1 MGEDRGGSAHGQRP
15 ASWRLRLVGIVE
27 VSATTGSWETPP
39 VGSRKARTLL
49 ALLGAHC
56 GRMVAV
62 DRVIDALWDGAA
74 PRRPEDNVATLVSRL
89 RARFGPEMIIGGR
102 AGYRLGTATQVD
114 LYDAAAQVGKAE
126 TWLGDGQPALG
137 LLAAE
142 RAMRLLD
149 GGPVLI
155 DHPAAEW
162 AEQARALQN
171 TLLRRAWHV
180 AAECALRTGAPERA
194 QLLAETAIAADSLD
208 EAGYRLLMRACVA
221 AGEPARAILTY
232 ERLRATLAT
241 ELGADPAPA
250 TRDLHLAI
258 LRANAVAR

>member
-1 MGEDRGGSAHGQRP
+1 
-15 ASWRLRLVGIVE
+15 LRLVGVVE
-27 VSATTGSWETPP
+27 VSATTGSWETAR

-62 DRVIDALWDGAA
+62 DRVVDALWDGAA
-74 PRRPEDNVATLVSRL
+74 PRQPEANVATLVSRL

-102 AGYRLGTATQVD
+102 TVYRLGTATRVD
-114 LYDAAAQVGKAE
+114 LYDAAAHVSKAE
-126 TWLGDGQPALG
+126 AWLNDGQPALG

-142 RAMRLLD
+142 PAMRLLD
-149 GGPVLI
+149 RGPALI

-162 AEQARALQN
+162 AEQARALQD

-180 AAECALRTGAPERA
+180 AAESALRTGAPGRA
-194 QLLAETAIAADSLD
+194 QVLAETAIAADSLD
-208 EAGYRLLMRACVA
+208 EAGYRLLMRACFA
-221 AGEPARAILTY
+221 AGEPAQAILAY
-232 ERLRATLAT
+232 ARLRATLAA
-241 ELGADPAPA
+241 ELGADPAPV

-258 LRANAVAR
+258 LRSNAVAG